1 MSRLPPRST
10 PTHTLFP
17 YPPRVRSLPYHG
29 CTEATVADYQ
39 TYVSLG
45 NSFSWDLSQSD
56 QTEAMRLQLVHDI
69 KALLTVSGSV
79 SLEGLNLFLSGT
91 ANNLTPEQLGV
102 YDNGNIKI
110 VTITGADGQALNASS
125 SDLECLQ
132 GTITFDGSV
141 YAQEQ
146 QMKD

>member
-1 MSRLPPRST
+1 
-10 PTHTLFP
+10 
-17 YPPRVRSLPYHG
+17 
-29 CTEATVADYQ
+29 
-39 TYVSLG
+39 
-45 NSFSWDLSQSD
+45 
-56 QTEAMRLQLVHDI
+56 MRLQLVHDI
-69 KALLTVSGSV
+69 KSLLTVSGSV

-125 SDLECLQ
+125 SDLEWLQ

-146 QMKD
+146 QLKDFSAYQEDNVHAAGASGSLAGLIVDFGIRLKDPGISPPKMITTENG